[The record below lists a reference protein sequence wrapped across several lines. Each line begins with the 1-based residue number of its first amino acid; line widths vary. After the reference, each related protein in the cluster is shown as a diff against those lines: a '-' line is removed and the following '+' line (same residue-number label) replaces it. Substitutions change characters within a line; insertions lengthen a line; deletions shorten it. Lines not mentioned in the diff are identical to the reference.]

1 VVVGEQSTG
10 KSSVLQAVTE
20 IPFPVDDNMC
30 TRFATE
36 IVLKRTQP
44 GEKTR
49 VDVII
54 NPDEKNESDERKIAL
69 RAWRPEKFDPAG
81 DLTKDVMKNIFDQA
95 GITLIYS

>member
-1 VVVGEQSTG
+1 
-10 KSSVLQAVTE
+10 
-20 IPFPVDDNMC
+20 MC

-54 NPDEKNESDERKIAL
+54 NPDQNESDERKIAL
-69 RAWRPEKFDPAG
+69 RAWRPEKFDSAG

-95 GITLIYS
+95 EITLIHS